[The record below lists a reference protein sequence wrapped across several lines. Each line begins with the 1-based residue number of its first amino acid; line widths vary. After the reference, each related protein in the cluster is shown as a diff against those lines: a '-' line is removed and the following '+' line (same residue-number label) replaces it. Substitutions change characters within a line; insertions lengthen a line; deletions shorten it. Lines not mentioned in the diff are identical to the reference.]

1 MLHSPF
7 CADQRR
13 VPSQAALRAAVAERR
28 DLRKGK
34 LGKEARADALHAAR
48 EAHEASLSKGSRAVR
63 GAGGGAQ
70 SRADVSAYYRALAAA
85 AALLRRAH
93 PPASRPRRAA
103 AAEEEDE
110 DEDEAD
116 IERERKRNIRRNQ
129 AELVKLGL
137 A

>member
-70 SRADVSAYYRALAAA
+70 SRADVSAY
-85 AALLRRAH
+85 
-93 PPASRPRRAA
+93 
-103 AAEEEDE
+103 
-110 DEDEAD
+110 
-116 IERERKRNIRRNQ
+116 
-129 AELVKLGL
+129 
-137 A
+137 